1 MLNDLNIN
9 LINITKKSVVFVAH
23 FVKPE
28 ELLTVAEV
36 RKEAVVLQVVAS
48 LA

>member
-1 MLNDLNIN
+1 M
-9 LINITKKSVVFVAH
+9 KESVVFVVQ

-28 ELLTVAEV
+28 EPLTMAEV
-36 RKEAVVLQVVAS
+36 RKEAVVLQAVAS

>member
-1 MLNDLNIN
+1 M
-9 LINITKKSVVFVAH
+9 KESVVFVVQ

-28 ELLTVAEV
+28 ELLTMAEE